1 VNCNDVKELT
11 VPYLELDLDGDRVHQ
26 TTVHLESCA
35 ACRREME
42 TVRQVLVK
50 VKGVTVPDPGE
61 RFWKDFPAT
70 VRRELRMQQ
79 ADTSRFVP
87 LRSMVKANRWP
98 LALAASLLL
107 LVGGWLLI
115 GHGNF
120 GFLKGNTSVLT
131 GDAGQAGHSVIE
143 VSDLAETDWA
153 RTWDEDD
160 PDMTLIDLASGMDPG
175 TLDRLFRDI

>member
-11 VPYLELDLDGDRVHQ
+11 VSYLELDLDGHRVHQ
-26 TTVHLESCA
+26 ITVHLESCP

-50 VKGVTVPDPGE
+50 VKAETVPDPGE

-70 VRRELRMQQ
+70 VRRELRTQQ
-79 ADTSRFVP
+79 AATSRVVP
-87 LRSMVKANRWP
+87 LRSVVKLNRLS

-107 LVGGWLLI
+107 FVGGWLLV
-115 GHGNF
+115 GQGNF
-120 GFLKGNTSVLT
+120 NFLKRSTSVLT
-131 GDAGQAGHSVIE
+131 GDANQAGHSIIE

-160 PDMTLIDLASGMDPG
+160 PDMTLIDLASGMDPD